1 MSESFTTAIGGR
13 PSAPLGPAPPPVVSR
28 TPLAERSLWLGLMVV
43 RMGPALI
50 LVLLVAVMAVIAPF
64 FLTER
69 NLQNVLT
76 QTSVIALLAMG
87 QLLVIVVRGIDA
99 SVGSVV
105 GLSTVTGALMFGTSL
120 HGAAIVIATMLLT
133 GIAIGLVN
141 GCVFVYGRL
150 PNSLINTLAM
160 LYIAQGI
167 AQAITHGDALQGMP
181 GAVNDLGGGF
191 VGRVPQAAI
200 LVAGMAVLATVFC
213 RNTRWGRW
221 IFAVG
226 GNIEAARRV
235 GIPVNRVLVSV
246 FVISGLFAGLAGVIT
261 AGQTN
266 AGYGL
271 AGSTSM
277 LDAIAAVFIGGAS
290 FMGGRGSIGGTLIGA
305 FIIGCLRNGLDLLN
319 VYPTWQLVAVGG
331 VMLLAVELD
340 VIRGSL
346 ETRFRVAQASRA
358 VRA

>member
-1 MSESFTTAIGGR
+1 MSSSAAIAGR
-13 PSAPLGPAPPPVVSR
+13 AGPPPGPTGPPVTVR
-28 TPLAERSLWLGLMVV
+28 TPLAERTLWLGLTIV

-50 LVLLVAVMAVIAPF
+50 LVLLVLVMAAIAPF

-69 NLQNVLT
+69 NIQNVLT

-120 HGAAIVIATMLLT
+120 HAAPIVIATMLLT
-133 GIAIGLVN
+133 GVVIGLIN

-167 AQAITHGDALQGMP
+167 AQALTHGDALQGMP
-181 GAVNDLGGGF
+181 SAVNDLGGGF
-191 VGRVPQAAI
+191 LGVVPEAAL
-200 LVAGMAVLATVFC
+200 LVAGMAILATVFC
-213 RNTRWGRW
+213 RSTRWGRW

-235 GIPVNRVLVSV
+235 GIPVNKVLVSV
-246 FVISGLFAGLAGVIT
+246 FVISGVFAGLAGVIT

-290 FMGGRGSIGGTLIGA
+290 FMGGRGSIGGALIGA

-340 VIRGSL
+340 VVRGYL
-346 ETRFRVAQASRA
+346 ENRFRVAQASRA
-358 VRA
+358 VRS